1 MTEREKMELGMWY
14 DANNDEELLKQRVLA
29 KDLCF
34 DLDHIKP
41 SSYEKRLEVI
51 TSLLGYQPINIELIS
66 PFMCDYGNKIKIGK
80 NAFINSNCYFM
91 DGGGINWDLYFLMDG
106 DGSTSTGSSNDFK
119 RTRILISSLC
129 FRSQQK
135 KNFIKTLDYK

>member
-41 SSYEKRLEVI
+41 SSYEKRLE
-51 TSLLGYQPINIELIS
+51 
-66 PFMCDYGNKIKIGK
+66 IGR
-80 NAFINSNCYFM
+80 AHV
-91 DGGGINWDLYFLMDG
+91 
-106 DGSTSTGSSNDFK
+106 
-119 RTRILISSLC
+119 
-129 FRSQQK
+129 
-135 KNFIKTLDYK
+135 

>member
-41 SSYEKRLEVI
+41 SSYEK
-51 TSLLGYQPINIELIS
+51 
-66 PFMCDYGNKIKIGK
+66 
-80 NAFINSNCYFM
+80 
-91 DGGGINWDLYFLMDG
+91 
-106 DGSTSTGSSNDFK
+106 
-119 RTRILISSLC
+119 
-129 FRSQQK
+129 
-135 KNFIKTLDYK
+135 

>member
-41 SSYEKRLEVI
+41 SSYEK
-51 TSLLGYQPINIELIS
+51 
-66 PFMCDYGNKIKIGK
+66 KI
-80 NAFINSNCYFM
+80 
-91 DGGGINWDLYFLMDG
+91 
-106 DGSTSTGSSNDFK
+106 
-119 RTRILISSLC
+119 
-129 FRSQQK
+129 RS
-135 KNFIKTLDYK
+135 DYKFVRLSTYKHRAYKSLYV

>member
-41 SSYEKRLEVI
+41 SSYEIRLKLVKMLLLIVI
-51 TSLLGYQPINIELIS
+51 VILWMVVEL
-66 PFMCDYGNKIKIGK
+66 N
-80 NAFINSNCYFM
+80 
-91 DGGGINWDLYFLMDG
+91 
-106 DGSTSTGSSNDFK
+106 
-119 RTRILISSLC
+119 
-129 FRSQQK
+129 
-135 KNFIKTLDYK
+135 